1 MSIYYKNKNGQ
12 TNKIAG
18 HLTQRVNARWFLLE
32 RSIED
37 GQEYYTVP
45 DDQTQQYFSTM
56 MPFTIYSFGF
66 SETNTT
72 ATPKIKYKNEVY
84 DIADVTALQ
93 PGQLG
98 IGQLKGVYQMF
109 TQESDTDKTIYFI
122 GNMHQDFDNIQSII
136 GKVIQLGVEGVIDE
150 DRVVFTV
157 QDADSYLPYRTD
169 LREFFIAAHL
179 PVVVPT
185 FQSLDPTLKVAIEF
199 GDTVYNLY
207 NYMFGVD
214 TPLTIGDLMSV
225 ATHDTEAGFFFSF
238 KATFFENSDITGF
251 AVIPPAINATQIEHI
266 IEDSETIVTSLTP
279 DKTKLSIRLAAATL
293 ARLNRTL
300 VTPMSNPPATELVA
314 VDTSGTQAMIKLGNE
329 FTLENGTLK
338 ANYSNATFVDYNKA
352 QNLTEEQ
359 KQQARLNIGASSGSD
374 VFDGQ
379 YENLTGKPIL
389 NTDNTATLPINA
401 NETIDGTISLHKV
414 SKTGKMADLQTDANH
429 DFISTSE
436 KSQIQINAQNIS
448 DLDSNVANLE
458 SGKLDKT
465 GGTIDGDIIVTGTA
479 TIQALSAE
487 TLKLMSPNATEQ
499 QPYVVVTDDQGNTLK
514 RAIGEL
520 VGDIGGSVVT
530 VSGVRQATYEM
541 DNKADASALT
551 AEVTARTNAVSNL
564 QSQITIHDGNISSL
578 NEAINTEASTR
589 ENADTTLTNN
599 LNNVLNNSSR
609 IANAFGGGFSGG
621 QNSLVAGVNQASGAA
636 IGRDSWVYGGGVAGG
651 RYAHVYNDSTLNQS
665 GGAALGESSTVV
677 GAGGAVGNNAR
688 NGAGFSGGFDAR
700 VKDDGE
706 IGTHYIDAIQLG
718 TGLNETPKTLQIYD
732 DNIYNASTHTLTV
745 EKAEVNGK
753 PVATVNTAT
762 QLHTTSGVQVGWY
775 QVANLK
781 TNGNYDIKIKQ
792 AYNYNLPEAIHLSI
806 SINNRLSTVEPF
818 ASITQLSGVNPGAFS
833 LSKIRVRQGTD
844 EGTTFL
850 DVYNP
855 DQLWNTTWV
864 DITSDS
870 QNVVVEPNSPFQFI
884 GTEDNPSG
892 YKISSLD
899 LVSGFNT
906 SNEIYKNGQPL
917 AQLPKEYAMQVNT
930 GSAEEYIHIGS
941 FPIYDTNITVDISCS
956 STSTLTGRV
965 VFPCTNHVVNTPY
978 VYGDP
983 YRELSSRLFYSLQ
996 NNTIDLYFRAPTY
1009 QKMMYKVWYD
1019 TAGDAEPT
1027 VDGARLSTLPA
1038 TATNTIPNALDRTSQ
1053 LRVGGTVATLGVV
1066 SNLNTISQPVNS
1078 TVTYTF
1084 GGGCANAPITDSG
1097 MVIQTQESTAF
1108 CTQLVIANDADASTW
1123 RRSYRDGTWTTWKRI
1138 NVSPFT
1144 DSRNDINVTTLFSGD
1159 VGSGNITISQDL
1171 ISSFDAIFI
1180 VGASDN
1186 NVIKY
1191 VHSIPGWLLKDIYAR
1206 SQNTNN
1212 LIDLVSSTGYYRIRI
1227 SSLNSTTLL
1236 VDGENARINQI
1247 YGVRN

>member
-18 HLTQRVNARWFLLE
+18 HLTQRINARWFLLK
-32 RSIED
+32 RSVED

-45 DDQTQQYFSTM
+45 EDQTLQYFSTM

-72 ATPKIKYKNEVY
+72 VTPKIKYKNEVY

-122 GNMHQDFDNIQSII
+122 GDMHQDFDNIQSIV
-136 GKVIQLGVEGVIDE
+136 GKAIQLGVEGVIEADK
-150 DRVVFTV
+150 VVFTV
-157 QDADSYLPYRTD
+157 QDADSYLPYRTN

-179 PVVVPT
+179 SAVGST
-185 FQSLDPTLKVAIEF
+185 FQSLDPTLKVTIEF
-199 GDTVYNLY
+199 GDITYNLY
-207 NYMFGVD
+207 NYMFGAD

-266 IEDSETIVTSLTP
+266 IEDSDTIVTDLTT

-300 VTPMSNPPATELVA
+300 VTPESNPPTTELVA
-314 VDTSGTQAMIKLGNE
+314 IDTNGMQTMIKLGNE
-329 FTLENGTLK
+329 FTLEDGTLK

-352 QNLTEEQ
+352 QTLTEEQ
-359 KQQARLNIGASSGSD
+359 KLQARLNIGASSGSD

-389 NTDNTATLPINA
+389 NTNNTATLPVNA

-436 KSQIQINAQNIS
+436 KSQIQTNTQNIS
-448 DLDSNVANLE
+448 DLTSDVANLE
-458 SGKLDKT
+458 SSKFDKA
-465 GGTIDGDIIVTGTA
+465 GGTISGDIIVTGTG
-479 TIQALSAE
+479 TIQALTVE
-487 TLKLMSPNATEQ
+487 TLNLMSPNATEQ
-499 QPYVVVTDDQGNTLK
+499 QPYVVVTDAQGNTLK
-514 RAIGEL
+514 RPISEL

-541 DNKADASALT
+541 DNKADASALA
-551 AEVTARTNAVSNL
+551 AEVTARTNAISNL
-564 QSQITIHDGNISSL
+564 QSQITIHDSNISSL

-589 ENADTTLTNN
+589 ENADNNLQTQINDILTNVVRTDTPQTLTD
-599 LNNVLNNSSR
+599 
-609 IANAFGGGFSGG
+609 AEK
-621 QNSLVAGVNQASGAA
+621 QQAQT
-636 IGRDSWVYGGGVAGG
+636 
-651 RYAHVYNDSTLNQS
+651 NM
-665 GGAALGESSTVV
+665 
-677 GAGGAVGNNAR
+677 
-688 NGAGFSGGFDAR
+688 
-700 VKDDGE
+700 
-706 IGTHYIDAIQLG
+706 TH
-718 TGLNETPKTLQIYD
+718 
-732 DNIYNASTHTLTV
+732 
-745 EKAEVNGK
+745 
-753 PVATVNTAT
+753 TAT
-762 QLHTTSGVQVGWY
+762 QDHATSGVQVGWY

-781 TNGNYDIKIKQ
+781 TQGNYDIKIKQ

-818 ASITQLSGVNPGAFS
+818 ASITQLSGVNPAAFA
-833 LSKIRVRQGTD
+833 LSKIRVRRGTD
-844 EGTTFL
+844 EGTTYL

-855 DQLWNTTWV
+855 DRLWNTTWV
-864 DITSDS
+864 DIASDS
-870 QNVVVEPNSPFQFI
+870 QDVVVEPNSPFQYI

-892 YKISSLD
+892 YKVSTLD
-899 LVSGFNT
+899 LVTGFNT
-906 SNEIYKNGQPL
+906 SDEIYRNGRPL
-917 AQLPKEYAMQVNT
+917 AQLQKEYAMQVNT
-930 GSAEEYIHIGS
+930 GGTAEYIHIGS
-941 FPIYDTNITVDISCS
+941 FPIYDTNITVDISCT
-956 STSTLTGRV
+956 STSTFTGRV

-996 NNTIDLYFRAPTY
+996 NNTIDLYFKAPTY
-1009 QKMMYKVWYD
+1009 QKLMYKVWYD

-1027 VDGARLSTLPA
+1027 VDGARLSTLPSA
-1038 TATNTIPNALDRTSQ
+1038 ATNTILNALDRTSQ
-1053 LRVGGTVATLGVV
+1053 LGIGGTVATLGVV

-1108 CTQLVIANDADASTW
+1108 CTQLVIANDENASTW

-1159 VGSGNITISQDL
+1159 VGSGNITVTQDL

-1186 NVIKY
+1186 NAIKY
-1191 VHSIPGWLLKDIYAR
+1191 IHSIPGWLLKDIYAR

-1227 SSLNSTTLL
+1227 SSLNSTTLV

>member
-45 DDQTQQYFSTM
+45 EDQTQQYFSTM

-225 ATHDTEAGFFFSF
+225 ATHDTKTGFFFSF

-279 DKTKLSIRLAAATL
+279 DKTKLSIHLAAATL

-300 VTPMSNPPATELVA
+300 VTPESNPPTTELVA
-314 VDTSGTQAMIKLGNE
+314 IDTNGMQTMIKLGNE
-329 FTLENGTLK
+329 FTLEDGTLK

-352 QNLTEEQ
+352 QTLTEEQ
-359 KQQARLNIGASSGSD
+359 KLQARLNIGASAGSD

-389 NTDNTATLPINA
+389 NTNNTATLPVNA

-436 KSQIQINAQNIS
+436 KSQIQTNTQNIS
-448 DLDSNVANLE
+448 DLDSSIINLE
-458 SGKLDKT
+458 SGKFDKT
-465 GGTIDGDIIVTGTA
+465 GGTISGDIIVTGTG
-479 TIQALSAE
+479 TIQALSVG

-514 RAIGEL
+514 RPIGDL

-530 VSGVRQATYEM
+530 VGGVRQATYEM
-541 DNKADASALT
+541 DNKADASALS
-551 AEVTARTNAVSNL
+551 AEVTARTNAISNL
-564 QSQITIHDGNISSL
+564 QSQITIHDSNISSL

-589 ENADTTLTNN
+589 ENADNN
-599 LNNVLNNSSR
+599 LQTQ
-609 IANAFGGGFSGG
+609 I
-621 QNSLVAGVNQASGAA
+621 
-636 IGRDSWVYGGGVAGG
+636 
-651 RYAHVYNDSTLNQS
+651 ND
-665 GGAALGESSTVV
+665 
-677 GAGGAVGNNAR
+677 
-688 NGAGFSGGFDAR
+688 
-700 VKDDGE
+700 
-706 IGTHYIDAIQLG
+706 I
-718 TGLNETPKTLQIYD
+718 
-732 DNIYNASTHTLTV
+732 STHIETF
-745 EKAEVNGK
+745 A
-753 PVATVNTAT
+753 PHTAR
-762 QLHTTSGVQVGWY
+762 QDHAASGVQVGWY

-781 TNGNYDIKIKQ
+781 TNGNYNIKIKQ
-792 AYNYNLPEAIHLSI
+792 AYNYNFPQAMQLAI
-806 SINNRLSTVEPF
+806 SINNRLFTSEPF
-818 ASITQLSGVNPGAFS
+818 ASITQISGVKPAEFS

-844 EGTTFL
+844 EGTTYL

-864 DITSDS
+864 DITSDT
-870 QNVVVEPNSPFQFI
+870 QNVEVETNTPFQFI

-899 LVSGFNT
+899 LVTGFNT
-906 SNEIYKNGQPL
+906 NIPLKSDTKKPIPKYSSMRTFSLNHRMWKPKTWKGLTNFNASYIWTDEDNIYYSNGSSQYILDKETSTWKETSWNGVTSFNGQYIWTDGDNIYL
-917 AQLPKEYAMQVNT
+917 AVSSNIGYILDKETKTWNSIDM
-930 GSAEEYIHIGS
+930 GKSISARSYIWTDGANLYYSYNYGQYIWDKSTQKWVSTTWNGYTPS
-941 FPIYDTNITVDISCS
+941 GVDIWTDGDNIYCTHGSTS
-956 STSTLTGRV
+956 YVLNTKTNTWEEKTFTGLPWSIQNAQYIWTDGKDIYVDFSTTLHYKLDKSTST
-965 VFPCTNHVVNTPY
+965 
-978 VYGDP
+978 
-983 YRELSSRLFYSLQ
+983 
-996 NNTIDLYFRAPTY
+996 
-1009 QKMMYKVWYD
+1009 
-1019 TAGDAEPT
+1019 
-1027 VDGARLSTLPA
+1027 
-1038 TATNTIPNALDRTSQ
+1038 
-1053 LRVGGTVATLGVV
+1053 
-1066 SNLNTISQPVNS
+1066 
-1078 TVTYTF
+1078 
-1084 GGGCANAPITDSG
+1084 
-1097 MVIQTQESTAF
+1097 
-1108 CTQLVIANDADASTW
+1108 
-1123 RRSYRDGTWTTWKRI
+1123 WKE
-1138 NVSPFT
+1138 
-1144 DSRNDINVTTLFSGD
+1144 
-1159 VGSGNITISQDL
+1159 
-1171 ISSFDAIFI
+1171 
-1180 VGASDN
+1180 
-1186 NVIKY
+1186 IKY
-1191 VHSIPGWLLKDIYAR
+1191 NLGFNGNGVWTDGDNIYY
-1206 SQNTNN
+1206 
-1212 LIDLVSSTGYYRIRI
+1212 SSGETQYVLDT
-1227 SSLNSTTLL
+1227 LNC
-1236 VDGENARINQI
+1236 RC
-1247 YGVRN
+1247 Y